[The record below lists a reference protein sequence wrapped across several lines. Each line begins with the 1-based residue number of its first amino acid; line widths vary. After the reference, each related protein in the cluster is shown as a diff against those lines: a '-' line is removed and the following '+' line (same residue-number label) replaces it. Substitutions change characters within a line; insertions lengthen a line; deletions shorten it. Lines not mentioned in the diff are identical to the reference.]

1 MSDPEFPTQRDVPGF
16 TAEPAHA
23 PELTNVPWID
33 VHNHAHTLS
42 WDDRE
47 KLALSGCEAAIT
59 IGAAYY
65 WAPYRPVRAEDVR
78 SLWDEALARTR
89 PIERSHLF
97 EVKLGLGVHTWS
109 RVENVEALLASLP
122 GYLELDVVAAVGEI
136 GVTKSQHVHEWNL
149 DAQREVVTEQMRI
162 AEEYDT
168 PVILH
173 TPPTLNEG
181 SVIGSR
187 MPVYE
192 VDLELLQEPVLNE
205 EGTSLQGTKIDVEC
219 ARAAGLPDEKVV
231 VSHADPTITEYVME
245 STDCYLSFTVGY
257 PWLTG
262 VTAADVADAI
272 ETHGPDRIM
281 IDTDCAGVIKS
292 DPFAIKRSIFELHR
306 RGIDTDDIRRVVHEN
321 PRDVFF

>member
-1 MSDPEFPTQRDVPGF
+1 VRRTTGHPIDP
-16 TAEPAHA
+16 
-23 PELTNVPWID
+23 
-33 VHNHAHTLS
+33 S
-42 WDDRE
+42 
-47 KLALSGCEAAIT
+47 
-59 IGAAYY
+59 
-65 WAPYRPVRAEDVR
+65 RAEDVR
-78 SLWDEALARTR
+78 YLWDEALARVR

-109 RVENVEALLASLP
+109 RVENVEELLAALP

-136 GVTKSQHVHEWNL
+136 GVTKSQHVHEWDL

-162 AEEYDT
+162 ADEYDT

-173 TPPTLNEG
+173 TPPTLNEE

-205 EGTSLQGTKIDVEC
+205 AGTSLQGTKIDVEC
-219 ARAAGLPDEKVV
+219 ARAAGLPEEKVV

-262 VTAADVADAI
+262 VTAADVADAV
-272 ETHGPDRIM
+272 ETYGPDRIM

-292 DPFAIKRSIFELHR
+292 GPLRDQAVDLRTPSPWDRYR
-306 RGIDTDDIRRVVHEN
+306 RHQTGRLRKSEGRLLLNRPPPTTNCFPASVSCVAASRRRRAAAVPAGR
-321 PRDVFF
+321 PRGSPSPPTRR